1 VPGRCYF
8 LLIGKKT
15 ETEWTEVLQR
25 ALFSLGELHVVSE
38 EEAVQAVTKRYYDSI
53 IIDAGAVPDASQLV
67 YHIQSRRPEVRL
79 VVATASPTWQQAR
92 EMLQAGAADYIFKS
106 QDENELRSEIQAV
119 LKTPPPSWA
128 R

>member
-1 VPGRCYF
+1 MPGRCNF
-8 LLIGKKT
+8 LLIGKKP

-53 IIDAGAVPDASQLV
+53 IIDAGAVRDASQLA

-119 LKTPPPSWA
+119 LKTPPPSWP